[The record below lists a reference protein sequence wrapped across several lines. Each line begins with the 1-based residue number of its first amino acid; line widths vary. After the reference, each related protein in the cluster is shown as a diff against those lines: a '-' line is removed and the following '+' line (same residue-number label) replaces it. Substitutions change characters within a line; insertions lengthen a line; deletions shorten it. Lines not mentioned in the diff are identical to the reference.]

1 MSRTIWWL
9 LLWSI
14 TCLSLQ
20 GVWCVAIWKL
30 SVPRWVQNGTE
41 EPILLDCEYVYNEH
55 DVRLVVKWFFN
66 DLLEPVYQWI
76 PELNARQTSGILTGR
91 LDDSFTVGGSRDSQY
106 RALRII
112 RPTTELS
119 GRYTC
124 VVSSMAGQDSRE
136 QSMMVYVPAKN
147 FTLSY
152 VTTSAPAASPAAAS
166 SLGTAARARVGAHT
180 DGGIASGSS
189 SSGAPSAAT
198 GHGGSGVEVHCGAF
212 GLHPRPTLRLF
223 SITPDMRRTEVL
235 RGRPRTRKVNG
246 TYDIELSRTFA
257 TEQLPPAVTFECVL
271 EIPGTDYEVRRR
283 TVYNPGYLYLT
294 GGSQET
300 FAPKSLLILL
310 VSLALLKNIL
320 LVGSSGLFP
329 GCWRC

>member
-1 MSRTIWWL
+1 MSVSKTCWWL

-14 TCLSLQ
+14 SVLSLQ
-20 GVWCVAIWKL
+20 GAWCVAIWKL

-91 LDDSFTVGGSRDSQY
+91 LDDSFTVGGPRDSQY

-147 FTLSY
+147 FTLTY

-166 SLGTAARARVGAHT
+166 SLGTAARARVGTPT
-180 DGGIASGSS
+180 DGGLVSASS
-189 SSGAPSAAT
+189 SSGGSSAGA

-223 SITPDMRRTEVL
+223 SITPDMRRTEVQ

-246 TYDIELSRTFA
+246 TYDIELSRSFA

-283 TVYNPGYLYLT
+283 TDYNPGYLYLT
-294 GGSQET
+294 GGSHKT
-300 FAPKSLLILL
+300 FPPKSLMILL
-310 VSLALLKNIL
+310 VSMTLLKN
-320 LVGSSGLFP
+320 VYFRASSRLCQ
-329 GCWRC
+329 GC

>member
-1 MSRTIWWL
+1 MSFRKVFWWFVFWTIG
-9 LLWSI
+9 
-14 TCLSLQ
+14 CLPMQNVL
-20 GVWCVAIWKL
+20 CVAIWKL

-41 EPILLDCEYVYNEH
+41 DPVLLDCEYVYNEN

-66 DLLEPVYQWI
+66 DMLEPVYQWI

-91 LDDSFTVGGSRDSQY
+91 LDDSFKVGGPKDSQY

-124 VVSSMAGQDSRE
+124 VVSSLAGHDSRE

-147 FTLSY
+147 FTLTY
-152 VTTSAPAASPAAAS
+152 VTTSASSSPAS
-166 SLGTAARARVGAHT
+166 S
-180 DGGIASGSS
+180 SS
-189 SSGAPSAAT
+189 SSGKSR
-198 GHGGSGVEVHCGAF
+198 GRGSGSGTGPGASGSVVEVHCGAR

-223 SITPDMRRTEVL
+223 SITPDMRRTEVQ

-246 TYDIELSRTFA
+246 TYDIELSRSFGA
-257 TEQLPPAVTFECVL
+257 DQLPPALTFECVL

-283 TVYNPGYLYLT
+283 TVYNPGYLFLT
-294 GGSQET
+294 DTSPASAT
-300 FAPKSLLILL
+300 PTSLL
-310 VSLALLKNIL
+310 VL
-320 LVGSSGLFP
+320 LVGHVLLG
-329 GCWRC
+329 RCYSRAS